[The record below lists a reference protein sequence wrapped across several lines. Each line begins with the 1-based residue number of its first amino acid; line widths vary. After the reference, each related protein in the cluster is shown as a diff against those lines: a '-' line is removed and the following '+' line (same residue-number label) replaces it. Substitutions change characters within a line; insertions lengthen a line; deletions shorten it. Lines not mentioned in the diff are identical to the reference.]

1 MDTWNPTQYDKFLR
15 EREQP
20 FFDLLALIQPVPDMH
35 VVDLGCGTGKLTR
48 VLHNTLQAPHTIGID
63 RSERMLH
70 VAKSNGAL
78 PGLRFELG
86 EIEAFAAEA
95 EYDLIFSNA
104 AFQWVREHEELISC
118 LFAALKPGGQLAFQ
132 LSAMDDNPSHTVAEA
147 LTTEPP
153 FRSAFLDWRSPLRS
167 STPEEYSRLLH
178 RSGFAQQHVRLAI
191 YPHQLPSRWDVIEW
205 MKGSLLTAYEKR
217 LTPGQFETFLAE
229 YGRRL
234 IPELDSEQ
242 PFFFPFKRIL
252 CWARRS
258 G

>member
-48 VLHNTLQAPHTIGID
+48 VLHNTLQAPHTTGID

-70 VAKSNGAL
+70 AAMSNGAT

-86 EIEAFAAEA
+86 EIEAFVAEA

-104 AFQWVREHEELISC
+104 AFQWVGNHEELISR
-118 LFAALKPGGQLAFQ
+118 LFSALKPGGQLAFQ

-147 LTTEPP
+147 LTSEPR
-153 FRSAFLDWRSPLRS
+153 FRPAFLDWRNPLGS
-167 STPEEYSRLLH
+167 LAPEKYSRLLQ
-178 RSGFAQQHVRLAI
+178 RAGFAQQHVRLAI
-191 YPHQLPSRWDVIEW
+191 YPHLLPSRQDVIEW
-205 MKGSLLTAYEKR
+205 MKGSLLTAYERK
-217 LTPGQFETFLAE
+217 LTPDQFDNFLEE
-229 YGRRL
+229 YAKRL
-234 IPELDSEQ
+234 IPQLDSER

>member
-48 VLHNTLQAPHTIGID
+48 VLHNTFQAPHTIGID

-70 VAKSNGAL
+70 VATSNGAP

-86 EIEAFAAEA
+86 EIDAFAAEA

-104 AFQWVREHEELISC
+104 VFQWVGDHERLIAR
-118 LFAALKPGGQLAFQ
+118 LFSALKPGGQLAFQ

-147 LTTEPP
+147 LTAEPP
-153 FRSAFLDWRSPLRS
+153 FRSAFLDWYNPLGS
-167 STPEEYSRLLH
+167 LTPEEYSLLLH
-178 RSGFAQQHVRLAI
+178 WSGFAQQHVRLAI
-191 YPHQLPSRWDVIEW
+191 YPHLLPSRHDVIEW

-217 LTPGQFETFLAE
+217 LTPDQFENFLGE

-234 IPELDSEQ
+234 IPQLDSEQ

-252 CWARRS
+252 CWARRAR
-258 G
+258 